1 MTDPTSVSPS
11 AAAPAPQARRR
22 NALLERLYKEFPV
35 FRDHL
40 PLAIGIHKTLTERVP
55 GLAKGQVWS
64 AMQQHT
70 GSTRY
75 LKALVENAPR
85 FDLDG
90 NATGTVTAEQQ
101 AVAAKTLRERLKKA
115 AEKRKAELEEQKREQ
130 QRQQKLQQ
138 LADKFNPR

>member
-1 MTDPTSVSPS
+1 MTDSPS
-11 AAAPAPQARRR
+11 APAAAPQVRRR
-22 NALLERLYKEFPV
+22 NALLERLCKEFPV

-55 GLAKGQVWS
+55 GLAKGHVWS

-90 NATGTVTAEQQ
+90 NAVGTVTAEQQ

-115 AEKRKAELEEQKREQ
+115 AEKRKAALEEQQREQ

>member
-1 MTDPTSVSPS
+1 MTEP
-11 AAAPAPQARRR
+11 AAKTPRR
-22 NALLERLYKEFPV
+22 NPLLERLYKEFPV

-40 PLAIGIHKTLTERVP
+40 PLAIGIHKTLVERIP

-64 AMQQHT
+64 AMQHHT

-85 FDLDG
+85 FDIDG
-90 NATGTVTAEQQ
+90 NPAGAVTAEQQ
-101 AVAAKTLRERLKKA
+101 AQAAKTLRERLKKA
-115 AEKRKAELEEQKREQ
+115 AERRKAELEEQKLEQ

>member
-1 MTDPTSVSPS
+1 MTDS
-11 AAAPAPQARRR
+11 AAPSNRR

-40 PLAIGIHKTLTERVP
+40 PLSIGIHKAFNERIP

-75 LKALVENAPR
+75 LKALVEGAPR
-85 FDLDG
+85 YDLDG
-90 NATGTVTAEQQ
+90 NPAGEVTAEQQ
-101 AVAAKTLRERLKKA
+101 AVAVKTLKERFRKA
-115 AEKRKAELEEQKREQ
+115 ADRRKAELEAQ
-130 QRQQKLQQ
+130 QRQEKLKQ
-138 LADKFNPR
+138 LADKFNSRSDS